1 MMLAAPSGSYDVI
14 VVGGG
19 MVGASIAYGLSK
31 LGRRVVVLDEGDGA
45 LRAART
51 NFGLVWVQS
60 KGGGMPAYMRWTK
73 RSADQWP
80 GFSEQLQDLTGVST
94 EYLKDGGL
102 VYCLGDAEAEAQQK
116 KISNLRAQA
125 DIFDTEMVDRA
136 GLERL
141 LPGARLGR
149 EVSAAAYC
157 PHDGHCNPLSLL
169 RALHKAL
176 KLTGADYRP
185 DSPAKSVAYRGK
197 RFIVETPQGVVEAG
211 KLVLAAGH
219 GIVPLAKSVGLPAP
233 IVAERGQILVTERFR
248 PFLRLPGSGIR
259 QTADGTIL
267 MGTSKENVGLDDRT
281 SVAVGGRIAARAIR
295 ILPELASARL
305 NRTWG
310 GIRVLTP
317 DHHPVYAESE
327 ECPGAFVAICHSG
340 VTLAA
345 THATDLAQAIS
356 AGSLGDYFAPFHAR
370 RFDVPKA
377 A

>member
-1 MMLAAPSGSYDVI
+1 MRAAPQSSCDVI

-19 MVGASIAYGLSK
+19 MVGAAIAYGLSS
-31 LGRRVVVLDEGDGA
+31 LGRSVVVLDEGDRA

-60 KGGGMPAYMRWTK
+60 KGGGMPAYMRWTR

-80 GFSEQLQDLTGVST
+80 EFSKQLQALTGVST

-102 VYCLGDAEAEAQQK
+102 TYCLGDVEFEAQQK
-116 KISNLRAQA
+116 KVHKLRAQA
-125 DIFDTEMVDRA
+125 DIFDTEMVERSA
-136 GLERL
+136 LERL
-141 LPGARLGR
+141 LPGTRLGP
-149 EVSAAAYC
+149 EVTAASYC
-157 PHDGHCNPLSLL
+157 PHDGHCNPLALL
-169 RALHKAL
+169 RAMHKAL
-176 KLTGADYRP
+176 KLTGASYRP
-185 DSPAKSVAYRGK
+185 DAPAKSVAYRGN
-197 RFIVETPQGVVEAG
+197 RFIVETPQGVFEAG

-219 GIVPLAKSVGLPAP
+219 GILALAQSLGLPAP
-233 IVAERGQILVTERFR
+233 IRAERGQILVTERFQ

-267 MGTSKENVGLDDRT
+267 MGSSKENVGLDDRT

-295 ILPELASARL
+295 VLPQLASARL

-317 DHHPVYAESE
+317 DNHPVYAQSE
-327 ECPGAFVAICHSG
+327 QCPGAFVAICHSG

-345 THATDLAQAIS
+345 AHATDLAQAIS
-356 AGSLGDYFAPFHAR
+356 TGSLGDYFTPFHAR
-370 RFDVPKA
+370 RFDVPKVV
-377 A
+377 